1 MAESADPRFR
11 WFARTQGGTRSRTRA
26 GLRALTSSLL
36 ISSAVVPIW
45 LVPPAE
51 AATAWAVSAS
61 YSAATATLTDTTC
74 PTSDECIAVG
84 YSGGGGSYGG
94 AVVESTTTGGATWVS
109 DAVPASVATSTGLT
123 AIACPTSTVCYAG
136 GYSSTLGTVVLVT
149 SDGGTSWTVQD
160 GLSGEGFYSLACPST
175 SDCYG
180 VAYTNGNGNVVWATT
195 TGGST
200 WSSLPIPSTPSV
212 LEGVTCVSVETC
224 FVVGGGD
231 VLKTTDGGTT
241 WTTDQLWPLPGAG
254 DLDSV
259 FCASATT
266 CYAGAYGGAIS
277 TTTDAGATW
286 TSQSVN
292 LNVDSI
298 ACSSVSDCYAGG
310 NQGGSVA
317 TLFGTVDGGGV
328 WTAQALPEG
337 GGYLGGLSCSDATTC
352 FALESTSFPSQSLI
366 LSGPGSPAPPRAA
379 TTTRVTASPSPV
391 TAGQSVTYSATVQA
405 ASGTGTPTGSVTFST
420 PTGTLCVATLNG
432 GGGSCLAS
440 NAPAGDDT
448 VTGVYSGDSSFLGS
462 TTTTSLVVKA
472 QSVTE
477 VEVDPDGTPL
487 GQPVTYSASV
497 ATSTGTAIGSPSL
510 PVPTGTVTFTVG
522 STELCVATLADGT
535 GNQGGPVFGT
545 GSCVASNAPVGH
557 ETVTGT
563 YSGDGDTVGSSG
575 SATLVVGETTTT
587 VTASP
592 SSVPVGG
599 SVTYSSTVTGVGS
612 ASSPTGTVSLSI
624 GATQLCVITL
634 SDGSGSCASSTAP
647 VGDDTV
653 TGTYSG
659 DQNFATSSG
668 SAGLVVGG
676 TTTTVSAEPGT
687 VALGQSVTYSA
698 TVAAVV
704 GPGTPTGSVTF
715 ETGNTSLCTAVLAGG
730 TASCSSSVAP
740 PGSDFVTGIYSGDP
754 NFVPSSGSTSLIV
767 GPTSTVISV
776 SPSSVPW
783 NQPVSYSATV
793 TSVLGTGTPTGS
805 VTFVVGPVQVC
816 VAKLTDGTGSCS
828 ASVAPAGNDTVVGTY
843 SGDASFGSSSGT
855 TSLVV
860 AATTTTV
867 SVNPTAVAYGQ
878 TVTYTAAV
886 ATTSGSGTPSGSVTF
901 WVGTTSLCTAPLSA
915 GAASCSASNAPG
927 GTDPVV
933 GIYSGDAD
941 FAGSSGSAILTVG
954 PTETTVS
961 VDPTSVPAGAD
972 VTYSATV
979 APLQDATGV
988 PTGSVAFSTDG
999 YPLCTAQ
1006 LMNGTGSCE
1015 TVSTGGPGSDP
1026 VVATYSGDATFAGS
1040 SGSTTLTETPD
1051 PSQTVLSYIVEFE
1064 HTVEFN
1070 ALVSGGTYG
1079 VPASGSVTFTVGAT
1093 ALCTASLVY
1102 DQGASCVANNVPF
1115 GNSTVTAT
1123 YSGNSDFLSSSESLP
1138 LFVASAAT
1146 ISVVPD
1152 HAAPGQA
1159 VTYSA
1164 VVSSPTNSGTPSGT
1178 VTFSLSGNGS
1188 PVCAAALVGG
1198 AGSCSTTAGS
1208 DGTYTV
1214 AGNYS
1219 GDSVFSGSVGWTT
1232 FQVDPTTAVA
1242 TSVSV
1247 QSKSNPTWAGSTVTY
1262 TATVSP
1268 VPDGGTVTFTDN
1280 AKPIPACQARSLS
1293 ATGSATCTASNTAA
1307 GTHAIMAAYSG
1318 TAGYRASD
1326 GSLTETVLTPPAC
1339 PTRVSHL
1346 AAGER
1351 WAIAATTIT
1360 IDNRPCAGYWVVTRS
1375 GGVTAIGA
1383 APWLGDMSSYKLK
1396 APMIGIASTADHR
1409 GYYLL
1414 GADGGIF
1421 TFGDAHFYGS
1431 TGNQRLA
1438 APVVAMAENPDGS
1451 GYWLAARDGGT
1462 FAFGHAHFYGSTGN
1476 LRLKQPIVGMSAD
1489 PTTGG
1494 YWLVAADG
1502 GAFAFH
1508 APFYGSAGGVRL
1520 DQPTVGMTAQ
1530 PDGHGYRLVAGDG
1543 GVFDFGDARY
1553 YGSLP
1558 ARGVQDPEITTMAPS
1573 VDGNGYYLI
1582 NGNGTIWSF
1591 GDAPNLGSA

>member
-11 WFARTQGGTRSRTRA
+11 WFAQTQGGTRSHTRA
-26 GLRALTSSLL
+26 GLRALTCSLL
-36 ISSAVVPIW
+36 ISTAVVPIW
-45 LVPPAE
+45 MVPAAE

-61 YSAATATLTDTTC
+61 YPAATATLTDMTC

-84 YSGGGGSYGG
+84 YSGGGGSYDG
-94 AVVESTTTGGATWVS
+94 AVVESTTTRGATWVS
-109 DAVPASVATSTGLT
+109 DTLPASVATSTGLT
-123 AIACPTSTVCYAG
+123 AITCPTSTVCYAG

-149 SDGGTSWTVQD
+149 TDGGASWTVQD

-180 VAYTNGNGNVVWATT
+180 VGYTNSNGNVVWATT

-231 VLKTTDGGTT
+231 VLKTTDGGSS

-277 TTTDAGATW
+277 KTTDAGATW
-286 TSQSVN
+286 SSQSVN

-298 ACSSVSDCYAGG
+298 ACSSPSDCYAGG
-310 NQGGSVA
+310 NRGGSVA

-337 GGYLGGLSCSDATTC
+337 GGFFGGLSCSDATTC
-352 FALESTSFPSQSLI
+352 FALEGTSFPSQTLI
-366 LSGPGSPAPPRAA
+366 LSGPGSPAPPPAA
-379 TTTRVTASPSPV
+379 TTTQVTASPSPV
-391 TAGQSVTYSATVQA
+391 PAGQSVTYSATVQP

-420 PTGTLCVATLNG
+420 PVGTLCVATLTD
-432 GGGSCLAS
+432 GGGSCSAG
-440 NAPAGDDT
+440 NAPTGDDT

-462 TTTTSLVVKA
+462 TATTSLVVKS
-472 QSVTE
+472 QSATKVG
-477 VEVDPDGTPL
+477 VNPDATPL
-487 GQPVTYSASV
+487 GQSVTYSASV
-497 ATSTGTAIGSPSL
+497 ATFTGTGIGSPGL

-522 STELCVATLADGT
+522 STELCVATLADGS
-535 GNQGGPVFGT
+535 

-557 ETVTGT
+557 ESVTGT
-563 YSGDGDTVGSSG
+563 YSGDGETVGSSG

-592 SSVPVGG
+592 SSVPAGG

-612 ASSPTGTVSLSI
+612 ASTPTGTVSLSV

-653 TGTYSG
+653 TGNYSG
-659 DQNFATSSG
+659 DLNFATSSG
-668 SAGLVVGG
+668 AAGLVVGG

-715 ETGNTSLCTAVLAGG
+715 ETGASLCTAVLAGG
-730 TASCSSSVAP
+730 KASCSSSVAP
-740 PGSDFVTGIYSGDP
+740 PGTDLVTGIYSGDP
-754 NFVPSSGSTSLIV
+754 NFVVSSGSTSLDV

-783 NQPVSYSATV
+783 NQPVTYSATV
-793 TSVLGTGTPTGS
+793 TSILGTGTPTGS
-805 VTFVVGPVQVC
+805 VSFAVGPVPVC
-816 VAKLTDGTGSCS
+816 VAQLSDGTGSCS
-828 ASVAPAGNDTVVGTY
+828 SSVAPAGNDTVVGTY
-843 SGDASFGSSSGT
+843 SGDPSFGTSSGT
-855 TSLVV
+855 TPLVV
-860 AATTTTV
+860 AATATTD
-867 SVNPTAVAYGQ
+867 SVNPTTVAFGQ

-886 ATTSGSGTPSGSVTF
+886 VATSGSGTPSGSVTF

-927 GTDPVV
+927 GTDQVV
-933 GIYSGDAD
+933 GIYSGDAN
-941 FAGSSGSAILTVG
+941 FAGSSGSATLTVG
-954 PTETTVS
+954 PTETTVA

-979 APLQDATGV
+979 APVLGATGV

-999 YPLCTAQ
+999 YPLCEAQ
-1006 LMNGTGSCE
+1006 LTNGTGSCE
-1015 TVSTGGPGSDP
+1015 TVSDGGPGSDP
-1026 VVATYSGDATFAGS
+1026 VVGTYSGDATFAGS

-1051 PSQTVLSYIVEFE
+1051 PSQTILSYIVEFE
-1064 HTVEFN
+1064 HTVAFD
-1070 ALVSGGTYG
+1070 AVVSGTYG
-1079 VPASGSVTFTVGAT
+1079 LPGSGSVTFTVGAT
-1093 ALCTASLVY
+1093 TLCTATLVS

-1123 YSGNSDFLSSSESLP
+1123 YSGNSGFLGSSESLP
-1138 LFVASAAT
+1138 LFVPSAAT

-1152 HAAPGQA
+1152 HAAPGQV

-1178 VTFSLSGNGS
+1178 VAFSLGGNAS
-1188 PVCAAALVGG
+1188 PVCVAALVGG
-1198 AGSCSTTAGS
+1198 AGSCSAITGS
-1208 DGTYTV
+1208 DGTYSV
-1214 AGNYS
+1214 AGYYS
-1219 GDSVFSGSVGWTT
+1219 GDSVFSGSSGWTT
-1232 FQVDPTTAVA
+1232 FQVAPTSTVA
-1242 TSVSV
+1242 TSVAVKST
-1247 QSKSNPTWAGSTVTY
+1247 SNPTWAGSTVTY

-1268 VPDGGTVTFTDN
+1268 APDGGTVTFTDN
-1280 AKPIPACQARSLS
+1280 AKPIPACLARSVS
-1293 ATGSATCTASNTAA
+1293 GGSATCTASNSGA
-1307 GTHAIMAAYSG
+1307 GTHAIKAAYSG
-1318 TAGYRASD
+1318 TADYRASD
-1326 GSLTETVLTPPAC
+1326 GTLTETVRTPPPC
-1339 PTRVSHL
+1339 PTRISHL
-1346 AAGER
+1346 AAGDP
-1351 WAIAATTIT
+1351 WAVAATTIT
-1360 IDNRPCAGYWVVTRS
+1360 IDNRACAGYWVVTRS

-1383 APWLGDMSSYKLK
+1383 APWLGDVSNYHLK
-1396 APMIGIASTADHR
+1396 APMIGIAATADHR

-1431 TGNQRLA
+1431 TGNMRLA
-1438 APVVAMAENPDGS
+1438 APVVAVALDPHGS
-1451 GYWLAARDGGT
+1451 GYWLAARDGGIFT
-1462 FAFGHAHFYGSTGN
+1462 FGHAHFYGSTGN

-1489 PTTGG
+1489 PKTGG

-1508 APFYGSAGGVRL
+1508 APFYGSTGAVRL
-1520 DQPTVGMTAQ
+1520 DQPMVGMTAQ

-1558 ARGVQDPEITTMAPS
+1558 ARGVLDPEITTMAPS

-1582 NGNGTIWSF
+1582 NGKGTIWSF